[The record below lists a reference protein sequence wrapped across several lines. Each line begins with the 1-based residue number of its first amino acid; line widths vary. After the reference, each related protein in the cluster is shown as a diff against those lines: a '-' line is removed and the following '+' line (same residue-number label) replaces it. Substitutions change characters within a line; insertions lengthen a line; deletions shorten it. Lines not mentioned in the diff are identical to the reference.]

1 MNLYMDFAL
10 RLESVIDKENIK
22 IDEYMKNHTSFKVGG
37 VADILV
43 IPEMVEEVNSIIKLC
58 REDHVPYYIMGFG
71 SNILVRDGGI
81 RGVVIKLEKLSS
93 ITVEGESVRVQCGA
107 SFARASREALN
118 ASLTGLEFA
127 CGIPG
132 TVGGAVAMN
141 AGAYGGEV
149 KDVIEEATVI
159 DKEGNLL
166 RLDKEHLELGYR
178 TSAVLKYGYVAIEC
192 VFKLKKGVYE
202 EIKETVDTLMK
213 KRSEKQPLE
222 YPSAGSTFKRPV
234 GFFAGKLIE
243 DSGLKGFSLGGAEVS
258 EKHSGFIINKNN
270 ATSEEILS
278 LIAHVQETVK
288 EKFGVKLEPEVRIIG
303 EDKRIVK

>member
-10 RLESVIDKENIK
+10 RLESVIDKKNIK

-43 IPEMVEEVNSIIKLC
+43 VPGTVKEINNVIKLC
-58 REDHVPYYIMGFG
+58 MEDHVPYYIMGFG

-81 RGVVIKLEKLSS
+81 RGVVIKLEKLNS
-93 ITVEGESVRVQCGA
+93 ITVEGESIRVQCGA

-166 RLDKEHLELGYR
+166 HLNKEQLELGYR
-178 TSAVLKYGYVAIEC
+178 TSAVLKHGYVAIEC
-192 VFKLKKGVYE
+192 VFKLKKGVYT
-202 EIKETVDTLMK
+202 EIKESVDTLMK

-288 EKFGVKLEPEVRIIG
+288 DKFGVKLEPEVRIIG
-303 EDKRIVK
+303 EDKRSAK